1 MTNTNHNSNGT
12 YDRQASCF
20 DQGYR
25 DPDPTGA
32 EVVGEIWDEPH
43 GCTAHLVSIGPT
55 MNLHS
60 RAYAATDLFLPKSAV
75 VFQSLM

>member
-32 EVVGEIWDEPH
+32 EVVGEI
-43 GCTAHLVSIGPT
+43 
-55 MNLHS
+55 
-60 RAYAATDLFLPKSAV
+60 
-75 VFQSLM
+75 

>member
-20 DQGYR
+20 DQGYK

-32 EVVGEIWDEPH
+32 EIVGEI
-43 GCTAHLVSIGPT
+43 
-55 MNLHS
+55 
-60 RAYAATDLFLPKSAV
+60 
-75 VFQSLM
+75 